1 MSNFKKLMDNYK
13 KLFKEAFT
21 DLKTK
26 GRRHR
31 QIPNILTAT
40 RLIAAPFFIIPA
52 AIFGNV
58 PLILIF
64 TVVFSL
70 TDAVDGF
77 IARKWNLVSELGKDL
92 DAICDKVFAGTLLL
106 ATSLFNPVLLCNLFF
121 EALIA
126 IVNAKEKIDG
136 RKPRSLYIG
145 KVKTCVLYPLLGAG
159 LINQFININE
169 IFHILLVATTTM
181 QLVTIAS
188 YTIKYDT
195 EPGKALKKV
204 EEEIEKHDEELEI
217 RDEGTEKVLV
227 KEMDAKAVNPEREEL
242 RQMRDIITHE
252 IEINK
257 SSEQQKGHEKK
268 LKK

>member
-1 MSNFKKLMDNYK
+1 MSNFKIMLENYK
-13 KLFKEAFT
+13 RMLKEAAT

-26 GRRHR
+26 GKRHK

-52 AIFGNV
+52 AIMGNV
-58 PLILIF
+58 PLILVF
-64 TVVFSL
+64 TVLFSL

-77 IARKWNLVSELGKDL
+77 IARKWHLVSELGKDL

-106 ATSLFNPVLLCNLFF
+106 ATSVFNPVLLCNLFF

-126 IVNAKEKIDG
+126 VINAKEKVEG
-136 RKPRSLYIG
+136 HKPRSLYIG

-159 LINQFININE
+159 LLNQFINISE
-169 IFHILLVATTTM
+169 IFSILLIATTTM

-188 YTIKYDT
+188 YTIQYDT
-195 EPGKALKKV
+195 NTGKTIKKV
-204 EEEIEKHDEELEI
+204 EEKLEEQDEQLEQ
-217 RDEGTEKVLV
+217 RDEPEEKVLA
-227 KEMDAKAVNPEREEL
+227 KEYEANTSNSKRDEIKE
-242 RQMRDIITHE
+242 MRDIIAHE
-252 IEINK
+252 IEITRPIEVVPK
-257 SSEQQKGHEKK
+257 EKM